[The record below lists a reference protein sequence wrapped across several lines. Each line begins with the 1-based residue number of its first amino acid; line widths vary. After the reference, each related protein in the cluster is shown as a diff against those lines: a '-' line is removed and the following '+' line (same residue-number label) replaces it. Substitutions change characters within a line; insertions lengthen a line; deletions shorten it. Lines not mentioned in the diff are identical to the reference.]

1 MKYRLSLAWIII
13 GGILIIVPL
22 VWGLIAL
29 SKKSSG
35 FLDKKYKLFKENRD
49 IKKMK
54 KELQEKKEEFI
65 NPEKAKNAQIKT
77 TEWEDI
83 WCSPSEELNT
93 EEIKLQLKDEAELQ
107 EIKTNY
113 LNEIKKTANTA
124 PETFSLEN
132 WETKDSPTLDETPVL
147 TEEQL
152 KQLNGI
158 ILEAELLKSE
168 GKFEACER
176 KLIEGLTID
185 AENLEISRQLSDL
198 YFTLWN
204 HKKALSLL
212 KKVTEKDPEDHQSIW
227 QIGEIYFLTGD
238 NETAEYLVDKA
249 INLKND
255 NPKYYLTMV
264 EIFYNTERLEDAL
277 SYMEKVIKLRPTN
290 TTYLLTIAG
299 LYEEFGNVE
308 NAKKYYFQV
317 LEYEQN
323 NQKAK
328 NKIKELTAE

>member
-1 MKYRLSLAWIII
+1 M
-13 GGILIIVPL
+13 
-22 VWGLIAL
+22 
-29 SKKSSG
+29 
-35 FLDKKYKLFKENRD
+35 
-49 IKKMK
+49 
-54 KELQEKKEEFI
+54 
-65 NPEKAKNAQIKT
+65 
-77 TEWEDI
+77 
-83 WCSPSEELNT
+83 
-93 EEIKLQLKDEAELQ
+93 
-107 EIKTNY
+107 
-113 LNEIKKTANTA
+113 
-124 PETFSLEN
+124 
-132 WETKDSPTLDETPVL
+132 
-147 TEEQL
+147 
-152 KQLNGI
+152 
-158 ILEAELLKSE
+158 
-168 GKFEACER
+168 
-176 KLIEGLTID
+176 
-185 AENLEISRQLSDL
+185 
-198 YFTLWN
+198 
-204 HKKALSLL
+204 
-212 KKVTEKDPEDHQSIW
+212 TEKDPEDHQSIW

-299 LYEEFGNVE
+299 LYEEFRNVE